1 MPAPLLAAAA
11 PVVIDSATDSNGLVN
26 QAFKITVLIGLA
38 LAIFTG
44 IFVIYQL
51 TSLFDNITE
60 LGGSAGN
67 ILGAGFAIISPLGFV
82 LTSIAGGFMR
92 G

>member
-11 PVVIDSATDSNGLVN
+11 PIVIDSATDSNGLVN
-26 QAFKITVLIGLA
+26 QAFKISVLIGLA

-44 IFVIYQL
+44 IFIIYQL
-51 TSLFDNITE
+51 TSLFDNVADI
-60 LGGSAGN
+60 GSTGRN

-82 LTSIAGGFMR
+82 LTSITGAFMR
-92 G
+92 